1 MKAGDDKNNE
11 EKIARMKKKK
21 IPSLRAVASYK
32 EMNDETNK
40 YFFGII
46 G

>member
-11 EKIARMKKKK
+11 EKIAREKP
-21 IPSLRAVASYK
+21 PSAPFASYE

-40 YFFGII
+40 YFFFGII